1 MSHATYEHQTNM
13 AAANE
18 SPLTPSAEALDK
30 GAGRGDMV
38 SPLFLFVAGSV
49 APDQLEKLKVA
60 GYLAIEVKSFD
71 DVKLLY
77 PIPVAQIGAISR
89 AAFATLANAGV
100 GSSLPDAF
108 GRRVAKALAG

>member
-1 MSHATYEHQTNM
+1 MTTTDDS
-13 AAANE
+13 
-18 SPLTPSAEALDK
+18 SLTPPAEAPIK
-30 GAGRGDMV
+30 GVGCGELV

-49 APDQLEKLKVA
+49 APDQLEKLQAA

-71 DVKLLY
+71 DVKLLD

-89 AAFATLANAGV
+89 AAFATLANAGG